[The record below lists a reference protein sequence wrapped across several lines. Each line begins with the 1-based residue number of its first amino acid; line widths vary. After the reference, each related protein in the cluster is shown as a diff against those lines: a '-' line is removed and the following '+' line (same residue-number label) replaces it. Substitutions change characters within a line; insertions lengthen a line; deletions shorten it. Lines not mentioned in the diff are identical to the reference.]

1 MNIYADKAYKKF
13 LLKDVARFVQ
23 RDMTVDV
30 VDNGAFV
37 VETHTGAFGVFDANG
52 KLVQSALQWRGNKP
66 NYTPSGCPKDI
77 EFCDCDAVF
86 MVMRIIILD
95 IL

>member
-52 KLVQSALQWRGNKP
+52 KL
-66 NYTPSGCPKDI
+66 
-77 EFCDCDAVF
+77 
-86 MVMRIIILD
+86 IIN
-95 IL
+95 